1 MKKDGSPDLRVVK
14 TEEAIQRVFKEMICE
29 MDYED
34 LTIKELTERAR
45 INRKTFYLH
54 YESLDALLLKLQEEI
69 AATFIQRNI
78 SYRSMEDIRSITR
91 TFFEYAA
98 SMPMLNERLLCS
110 GSYSRIG
117 DRINAMIMEHRAK
130 TNRGAFS
137 EEPLVDNL
145 VFAYFSAVSTIL
157 YRQWVADGKR
167 LPLEDLIQAAT
178 RLICSGMSGFVKES
192 RSLTQVF

>member
-1 MKKDGSPDLRVVK
+1 MKKNGSADLRVVK
-14 TEEAIQRVFKEMICE
+14 TEEAIQKAFKEMICE
-29 MDYED
+29 MDYEN

-54 YESLDALLLKLQEEI
+54 YGSLDGLLLKLQEEV
-69 AATFIQRNI
+69 AANFIRREI

-98 SMPMLNERLLCS
+98 SMPTLNERLLCS

-137 EEPLVDNL
+137 DNPFVDNL
-145 VFAYFSAVSTIL
+145 AFAYFSAASTIL

-167 LPLEDLIQAAT
+167 LPLEELIQAAT
-178 RLICSGMSGFVKES
+178 RLICSGMSAFVRE
-192 RSLTQVF
+192 